1 MKPMHRL
8 GKVLFACA
16 MPLLFTACTHFGR
29 VPFADHPL
37 LGKVWDVSAQRFV
50 DPATVIDRAVEARFV
65 LIGEIHDNAEQ
76 HRIQAQVL
84 DAMVQR
90 GRRPALVMEQ
100 YDVEQQSGV
109 NTARQGNSPDAAKLK
124 ALSELMRKSWDWPLY
139 EPIVKVAVQNKLPL
153 IASNLSRDSLRHVSR
168 QGFSALGEGE
178 QARLALDTVW
188 TQERQKQ
195 LLMELSAGHCGKMA
209 EHMGEAISKA
219 QRARDAVMA
228 DMLVKATKSGAVAIV
243 GRNHAR
249 LDLGVPIYL
258 AARAPNAPV
267 LSIGLVEVDV
277 PTNPAAY
284 ASSQLGQLHDYLW
297 FTSRPL
303 RKVNPCDSIPAKPE
317 AKAEAKSS

>member
-1 MKPMHRL
+1 M
-8 GKVLFACA
+8 LFACA
-16 MPLLFTACTHFGR
+16 IPLLFTACAHFGQS
-29 VPFADHPL
+29 PFADHPL
-37 LGKVWDVSAQRFV
+37 LGKVWDVAGKRFV
-50 DPATVIDRAVEARFV
+50 DPATVIDRTVEARFV
-65 LIGEIHDNAEQ
+65 LLGEIHDNAEQ

-109 NTARQGNSPDAAKLK
+109 NAARQGDSSDAAKLK
-124 ALSELMRKSWDWPLY
+124 ALSELMRKSWEWPLY

-153 IASNLSRDSLRHVSR
+153 IASNLSRDSLRQVSR

-178 QARLALDTVW
+178 QSRLAIDTVW

-249 LDLGVPIYL
+249 LDLGVPVYL

-267 LSIGLVEVDV
+267 VSIGLVEVDV
-277 PTNPAAY
+277 PINPMAY

-297 FTSRPL
+297 FTSRPV

-317 AKAEAKSS
+317 ANPETKPT

>member
-1 MKPMHRL
+1 MKPLHRL
-8 GKVLFACA
+8 GRMLFACA
-16 MPLLFTACTHFGR
+16 IPLLFTACAHFGQS
-29 VPFADHPL
+29 PFADHPL
-37 LGKVWDVSAQRFV
+37 LGKVWDVAGKRFV
-50 DPATVIDRAVEARFV
+50 DPATVIDRTVEARFV
-65 LIGEIHDNAEQ
+65 LLGEIHDNAEQ

-109 NTARQGNSPDAAKLK
+109 NAARQGDSSDAAKLK
-124 ALSELMRKSWDWPLY
+124 ALSELMRKSWEWPLY

-153 IASNLSRDSLRHVSR
+153 IASNLSRDSLRQVSR

-178 QARLALDTVW
+178 QSRLAIDTVW

-249 LDLGVPIYL
+249 LDLGVPVYL

-267 LSIGLVEVDV
+267 VSIGLVEVDV
-277 PTNPAAY
+277 PINPMAY

-297 FTSRPL
+297 FTSRPV

-317 AKAEAKSS
+317 ANPETKPT